1 MRNGIILYL
10 DQREPLRALPEA
22 SVGRLI
28 LAALDYAAT
37 GEEPA
42 FTGEER
48 LAWLFLRQAVDRD
61 GERYEQRC
69 EKARRAARTRWS
81 AMQTHAD
88 DANSNDNPNSNS
100 NSNSNS
106 NPNSNDNSNSNSNC
120 VCERARDARV
130 PPTQAASR
138 DTHAEKERKKPTLQ
152 DVERYVRERQS
163 PVDPQAFLDFYE
175 ARSWTAGKSRITD
188 WRAAVR
194 AAERW
199 ECWKRKPRREDEVS
213 DFARRE
219 IARMMSRPLCELP
232 PP

>member
-1 MRNGIILYL
+1 M
-10 DQREPLRALPEA
+10 
-22 SVGRLI
+22 
-28 LAALDYAAT
+28 
-37 GEEPA
+37 
-42 FTGEER
+42 
-48 LAWLFLRQAVDRD
+48 
-61 GERYEQRC
+61 
-69 EKARRAARTRWS
+69 
-81 AMQTHAD
+81 
-88 DANSNDNPNSNS
+88 
-100 NSNSNS
+100 
-106 NPNSNDNSNSNSNC
+106 
-120 VCERARDARV
+120 CERARDARV

>member
-1 MRNGIILYL
+1 VRNGIILYL

-69 EKARRAARTRWS
+69 EKARRAARSRWS

-88 DANSNDNPNSNS
+88 DANSNSNSNS
-100 NSNSNS
+100 NSNPNNSNSNPNS

-120 VCERARDARV
+120 VCERAREARV
-130 PPTQAASR
+130 PPTQAAAR
-138 DTHAEKERKKPTLQ
+138 DTHSFAGGYGIRPYGATNRRFRDIAERSRPFPTGANEVTGVYGSRDALPNTHTDIPERVRLRGTAGG
-152 DVERYVRERQS
+152 RER
-163 PVDPQAFLDFYE
+163 
-175 ARSWTAGKSRITD
+175 AR
-188 WRAAVR
+188 
-194 AAERW
+194 
-199 ECWKRKPRREDEVS
+199 
-213 DFARRE
+213 
-219 IARMMSRPLCELP
+219 
-232 PP
+232 

>member
-120 VCERARDARV
+120 VCERPRDV
-130 PPTQAASR
+130 WMFK
-138 DTHAEKERKKPTLQ
+138 H
-152 DVERYVRERQS
+152 
-163 PVDPQAFLDFYE
+163 FHF
-175 ARSWTAGKSRITD
+175 ARS
-188 WRAAVR
+188 
-194 AAERW
+194 
-199 ECWKRKPRREDEVS
+199 P
-213 DFARRE
+213 F
-219 IARMMSRPLCELP
+219 LCEFGTLSFAFC
-232 PP
+232 